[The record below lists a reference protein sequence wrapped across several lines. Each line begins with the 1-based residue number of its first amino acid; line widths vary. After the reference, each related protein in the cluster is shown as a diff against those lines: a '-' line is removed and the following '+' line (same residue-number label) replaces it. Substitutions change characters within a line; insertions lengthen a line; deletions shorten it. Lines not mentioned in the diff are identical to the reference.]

1 VIGQKQTVSHF
12 ENQGGRCKL
21 TLMVGEAFNGEDVPD
36 ETVVRFEL
44 RIAPARAAS
53 FDTAQ
58 GKRLEFRCLDG
69 AQTMSVRALDQIA
82 SYGPAM

>member
-1 VIGQKQTVSHF
+1 
-12 ENQGGRCKL
+12 
-21 TLMVGEAFNGEDVPD
+21 MVGEAFNGEDVPD